1 MSKSS
6 TATVSVWLWIPVHG
20 HRIVAQLSAQ
30 TPSER
35 LRPPASDRSQ
45 ALGSSARVPP
55 VVASVSRSM
64 VRGAFVTA
72 RREFPAGRSG
82 SLAVNSS
89 ISRRSL
95 SRHLHLRSV
104 KSFGLE
110 VKGVQP
116 SLQPPAVPGLG
127 VHRGQVVL
135 ALARHFKARLPER
148 GNDIEAVLHRA
159 VLDALEQVVPDEVA
173 RGGFEPEPG
182 PQLGGFDVGAVS
194 GLLDPGPGRIVRTAP
209 AVFVVEGVPERIER
223 PPPARRGNVEAP
235 PGLKVASRREDVD
248 VGAAALL
255 AVEHRRPGVAV
266 GFESGPGRLLEGV
279 QNVAD
284 LFVGRLVLRRPRDHA
299 GGVPVLEPQRVRHR
313 RHPVGIAPK
322 DLDAL
327 ARLPGGVPL
336 AEEVFGRSPRRSG
349 SAGQELNVHLESGGI
364 RGRPDRF
371 ITTCNRNRL
380 GGICPISGRQRRS
393 L

>member
-1 MSKSS
+1 MRLHS
-6 TATVSVWLWIPVHG
+6 
-20 HRIVAQLSAQ
+20 HRIVAKLSAQ
-30 TPSER
+30 MPSER

-45 ALGSSARVPP
+45 ALGSIARIRP
-55 VVASVSRSM
+55 VAASVSRSM
-64 VRGAFVTA
+64 VRGPFLTT
-72 RREFPAGRSG
+72 RREFPAGRAG
-82 SLAVNSS
+82 SLSVNSS

-95 SRHLHLRSV
+95 PRHLHVRAV

-127 VHRGQVVL
+127 VHRGQVFL

-148 GNDIEAVLHRA
+148 GDDIEAVFHRA

-173 RGGFEPEPG
+173 RRGFEPEPG
-182 PQLGGFDVGAVS
+182 PQLGGLDVGAVS

-235 PGLKVASRREDVD
+235 PGLKVASRGKNVD

-255 AVEHRRPGVAV
+255 AVEHRRPSVAV
-266 GFESGPGRLLEGV
+266 GFEPGPGRLLEGV
-279 QNVAD
+279 QNLAD

-313 RHPVGIAPK
+313 RHPVRIAPK
-322 DLDAL
+322 DLDAF

-336 AEEVFGRSPRRSG
+336 AEEVFGRRPRRSG
-349 SAGQELNVHLESGGI
+349 SAGQELNVHPRPGFG
-364 RGRPDRF
+364 RGP
-371 ITTCNRNRL
+371 
-380 GGICPISGRQRRS
+380 RR
-393 L
+393 

>member
-1 MSKSS
+1 M
-6 TATVSVWLWIPVHG
+6 PVHD

-30 TPSER
+30 MPSER

-45 ALGSSARVPP
+45 ALGSSARIRP
-55 VVASVSRSM
+55 VAASVSGSM
-64 VRGAFVTA
+64 VRGAFLTA
-72 RREFPAGRSG
+72 RREFPAGRAG
-82 SLAVNSS
+82 SLAVNSPIFRCPS
-89 ISRRSL
+89 SG
-95 SRHLHLRSV
+95 HLHIRAV

-110 VKGVQP
+110 VKGIQP

-135 ALARHFKARLPER
+135 ALPRHFKARLPER
-148 GNDIEAVLHRA
+148 GDDIEAVLHRA

-173 RGGFEPEPG
+173 RRGFEPEPG
-182 PQLGGFDVGAVS
+182 PQLGGLDVGAVS

-235 PGLKVASRREDVD
+235 PGLKVASRGKNMD

-255 AVEHRRPGVAV
+255 AVEHRRPSVAV
-266 GFESGPGRLLEGV
+266 GFEPGPGRLLEGV
-279 QNVAD
+279 QNLAD

-322 DLDAL
+322 DLDVF
-327 ARLPGGVPL
+327 ARLPGGIPL
-336 AEEVFGRSPRRSG
+336 PEEVLGRRPRRSG
-349 SAGQELNVHLESGGI
+349 SAGQELNVHP
-364 RGRPDRF
+364 RP
-371 ITTCNRNRL
+371 
-380 GGICPISGRQRRS
+380 GSGRGPRR
-393 L
+393 